1 MLVDYTQYIMEPEM
15 MIGGRA
21 MYWYGKITERYKKK
35 KKKGKKKVKW
45 KSKYNIVPFVVLLKK
60 LEIVTIYP

>member
-1 MLVDYTQYIMEPEM
+1 
-15 MIGGRA
+15 MIWKDNREIQ
-21 MYWYGKITERYKKK
+21 KE